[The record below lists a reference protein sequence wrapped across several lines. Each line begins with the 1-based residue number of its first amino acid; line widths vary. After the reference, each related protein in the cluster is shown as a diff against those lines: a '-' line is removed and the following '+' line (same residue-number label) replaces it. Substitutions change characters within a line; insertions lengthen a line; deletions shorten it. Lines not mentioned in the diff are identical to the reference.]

1 MYILPYV
8 KWIASG
14 KLLYNTRLNPVLR
27 DNQDGWGGVGWGG
40 VGVGGR
46 SKREG
51 ACILLAESHCCMA
64 ETDAAL

>member
-40 VGVGGR
+40 GRREVQEGGGMYT
-46 SKREG
+46 SG
-51 ACILLAESHCCMA
+51 
-64 ETDAAL
+64 